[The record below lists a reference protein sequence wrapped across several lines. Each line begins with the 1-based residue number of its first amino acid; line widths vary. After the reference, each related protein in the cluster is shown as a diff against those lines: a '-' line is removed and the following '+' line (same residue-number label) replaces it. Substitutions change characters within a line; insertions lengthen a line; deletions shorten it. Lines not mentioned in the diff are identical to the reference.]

1 MGLSLSM
8 IALEAPKFKGSFREI
23 QRCLATHW
31 PKLPPATDGKAEKN
45 TFAFGLGEAQ
55 VILGYMA
62 APIPWSDLE
71 GPCAT
76 SVLWPKAAEQ
86 LKNHAAHLIVTV
98 SGDLGPLEMS
108 GLLTQATAAVME
120 TCEGAIGVYWCDAAM
135 VIPKG
140 IFNQFA
146 VRVLPLGPP
155 LDIWVDYR
163 ISKTAERRTAG
174 FTHGLAALGHM
185 ELEALSSPEPPRELR
200 ERFAALA
207 RYLLEN
213 GPVIRDGD
221 TIGEDAD
228 ERIRVVYADSSF
240 GVEGKVMTLVYE
252 RASKAKQPWRKPW

>member
-1 MGLSLSM
+1 MAISLSM
-8 IALEAPKFKGSFREI
+8 IALDAPKFKGSFREI
-23 QRCLATHW
+23 QRTLAKHW
-31 PKLPPATDGKAEKN
+31 PELPPASDGKANKN
-45 TFAFGLGEAQ
+45 TFAFRLGAAD
-55 VILGYMA
+55 VILGYMP

-86 LKNHAAHLIVTV
+86 LKGHAAHLIVTV
-98 SGDLGPLEMS
+98 TADLAPLEMS

-120 TCEGAIGVYWCDAAM
+120 TCEGALGVFWCNATM

-140 IFNQFA
+140 IFNKFA

-155 LDIWVDYR
+155 LDVWVDYR
-163 ISKTAERRTAG
+163 IAKTAEQRTAG
-174 FTHGLAALGHM
+174 FTSGLAALGHM
-185 ELEALSSPEPPRELR
+185 ELEALSSPEPPHELR
-200 ERFAALA
+200 ERFAGLA
-207 RYLLEN
+207 GYLLEN

-240 GVEGKVMTLVYE
+240 GQDGKVMSLIYE
-252 RASKAKQPWRKPW
+252 RNSRAKPWRKLW